1 MNNLSLYEITNA
13 FPKLM
18 EQEDMTDEVKQ
29 QIEQELT
36 TLLQQ
41 KSQNIIGYTK
51 NIELTIEAM
60 KAEETR
66 IAENRKSLENK
77 LKKFKEYVKDCM
89 ENNSIEKIET
99 ELGTLTI
106 AKNPPSVEILNM
118 NVIPDEFK
126 KEEVTIKVDKTAIK
140 NHFKQTGEIVAGVDI
155 ATDNTSL
162 RIK

>member
-1 MNNLSLYEITNA
+1 MGNLSLYEITSA

-18 EQEDMTDEVKQ
+18 EQEDITDEVKQ

-41 KSQNIIGYTK
+41 KSQNVIGYTK

-60 KAEETR
+60 KTEETR
-66 IAENRKSLENK
+66 MAENRKALENK
-77 LKKFKEYVKDCM
+77 LKKFKEYVKNCM
-89 ENNSIEKIET
+89 ENNNIEKIET

-106 AKNPPSVEILNM
+106 AKNPPSVEIFNK
-118 NVIPDEFK
+118 NVIPEEFK
-126 KEEVTIKVDKTAIK
+126 KVETTIKVDKTAIK

>member
-89 ENNSIEKIET
+89 ENNNIEKIET

>member
-155 ATDNTSL
+155 VTDNTSL